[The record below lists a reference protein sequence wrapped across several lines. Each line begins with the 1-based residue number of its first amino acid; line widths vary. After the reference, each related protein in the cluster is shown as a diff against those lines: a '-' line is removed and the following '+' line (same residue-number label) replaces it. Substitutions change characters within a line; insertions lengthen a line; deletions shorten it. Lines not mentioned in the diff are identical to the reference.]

1 MTLLVPQPSDEADVR
16 RVEVEQAE
24 GRAAGT
30 EAVLDARR
38 RREERAGTGAVPCV
52 VEEELDL
59 ALEHVEGVG
68 VVGVSVRIDA
78 LEIRPVRELERLD
91 LRQLGEDSVPPLPDP
106 LALAVCN
113 EERLLHVSRS

>member
-1 MTLLVPQPSDEADVR
+1 MKPTFGVWKLSRRKDVPP
-16 RVEVEQAE
+16 
-24 GRAAGT
+24 GT

-38 RREERAGTGAVPCV
+38 REERAGTGAAPGV

-78 LEIRPVRELERLD
+78 LEIRPVQELERLD
-91 LRQLGEDSVPPLPDP
+91 LRQLGEDSVPRCPTRSPSRC
-106 LALAVCN
+106 VTKN
-113 EERLLHVSRS
+113 VSST